1 VSEKSSDVERNLAT
15 LTLAA
20 KRNLAWT
27 KEHDRK
33 KTEKAPAGGFI
44 HCPLF
49 RIPI

>member
-27 KEHDRK
+27 KEHERK
-33 KTEKAPAGGFI
+33 KNRENSSWWI
-44 HCPLF
+44 YPLSL
-49 RIPI
+49 I